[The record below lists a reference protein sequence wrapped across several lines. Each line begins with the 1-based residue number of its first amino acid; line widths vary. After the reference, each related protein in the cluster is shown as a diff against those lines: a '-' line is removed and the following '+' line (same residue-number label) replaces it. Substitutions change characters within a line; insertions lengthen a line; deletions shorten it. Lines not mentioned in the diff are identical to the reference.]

1 MNERG
6 VGAAGSRTAPDIHEN
21 QEALSVAKR
30 GKLCVE
36 TRRAARAQMV
46 RVTNMNDDD
55 SGDEAEARH
64 LLEKRR
70 TQAKYDAV
78 RSESDKSVV
87 ETVAEPGLMNFFGH
101 PTKTGVA
108 RHEGSPRLRAIVIG
122 PSRRELLI
130 CPRVW
135 PRVCPV
141 KRKL

>member
-1 MNERG
+1 MNEGG
-6 VGAAGSRTAPDIHEN
+6 VGAAGARTAPDIHEN

-70 TQAKYDAV
+70 TH
-78 RSESDKSVV
+78 
-87 ETVAEPGLMNFFGH
+87 H

-130 CPRVW
+130 CPRVR